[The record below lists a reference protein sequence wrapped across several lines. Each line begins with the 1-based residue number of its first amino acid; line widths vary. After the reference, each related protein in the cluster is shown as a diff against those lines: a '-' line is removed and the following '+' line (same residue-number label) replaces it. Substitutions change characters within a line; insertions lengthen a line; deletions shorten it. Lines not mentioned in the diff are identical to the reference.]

1 MNGEQNLSHDWLIQ
15 VTDEEK
21 RLYVSRKKP
30 NPSGTLSPC
39 NMSPDDVDY
48 EMSKG
53 KSQKILEICG
63 MEQKSFEYFVEKY
76 GKDYEYLSFFK
87 CQLISDFSPLEKLKH
102 LQGVSIYWNI
112 RSSTLWDMSQ
122 NPVLEY
128 LWLDSTKKIAY
139 NPLALQTAKSLRQI
153 VFIGDMDTPYP
164 MQSLEW
170 MRDMESLEK
179 VYFRNIKLENRD
191 TSVLDSLPR
200 LKRFDF
206 PAGMFT
212 TEEIA
217 YMCAKYPHIEGNSM
231 GAYNTEDAILNDV
244 RVCGYRKPGLDLPK
258 GQARLDKYIKEFDAL
273 VAKYK
278 AELKNNT

>member
-1 MNGEQNLSHDWLIQ
+1 MSKDRFIYAN
-15 VTDEEK
+15 DEEK
-21 RLYVSRKKP
+21 HLYVSREKP
-30 NPSGTLSPC
+30 NPSGAFSPC

-53 KSQKILEICG
+53 KNKKILEICG
-63 MEQKSFEYFVEKY
+63 MEQKSFEYFIEKY
-76 GKDYEYLSFFK
+76 GEEYEFLSFFK

-122 NPVLEY
+122 NPTLAY
-128 LWLDSTKKIAY
+128 LWLDSTKKITY
-139 NPLALQTAKSLRQI
+139 HPLALQKAKNLKEIFFR
-153 VFIGDMDTPYP
+153 GDMDTPYP

-170 MRDMESLEK
+170 MSGMDSLEK
-179 VYFRNIKLENRD
+179 VYMRNIKLENRD
-191 TSVLDSLPR
+191 TSVLERVPSLT
-200 LKRFDF
+200 RFDF

-217 YMCAKYPHIEGNSM
+217 YMCAKYPHIKGNSM

-258 GQARLDKYIKEFDAL
+258 GQARLDRYIKEFDAL
-273 VAKYK
+273 VEKYK

>member
-1 MNGEQNLSHDWLIQ
+1 MNTNQNLSHDWFIY
-15 VTDEEK
+15 VRDEDK
-21 RLYVSRKKP
+21 RLYVSRNKP
-30 NPSGTLSPC
+30 NPSGAFSPC

-53 KSQKILEICG
+53 KNRKILEICG
-63 MEQKSFEYFVEKY
+63 MNQNSFEYFVEHY
-76 GKDYEYLSFFK
+76 GEEYEFLSFFK

-112 RSSTLWDMSQ
+112 RNSTLWDLSQ
-122 NPVLEY
+122 NPEFEY
-128 LWLDSTKKIAY
+128 LWLESTKKIVY
-139 NPLALQTAKSLRQI
+139 NPIALQKAKSLKQV

-170 MRDMESLEK
+170 MRGMDSLDR
-179 VYFRNIKLENRD
+179 VYMRNIKLENKD
-191 TSVLDSLPR
+191 TSVLDSVPSLR
-200 LKRFDF
+200 RFDF

-217 YMCAKYPHIEGNSM
+217 YMCAKYPHMEGSSLR
-231 GAYNTEDAILNDV
+231 AYNTEDAILNDV

-273 VAKYK
+273 VEKYK